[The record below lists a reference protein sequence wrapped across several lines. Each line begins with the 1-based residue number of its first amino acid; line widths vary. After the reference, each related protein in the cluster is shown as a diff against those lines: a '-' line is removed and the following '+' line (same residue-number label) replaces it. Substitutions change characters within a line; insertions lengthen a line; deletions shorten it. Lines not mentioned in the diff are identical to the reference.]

1 MYAVEA
7 AHDIAHAVNSFKI
20 IVLIAY
26 FVCVVDL
33 VYRYRNE
40 FFTIFYFFLEL
51 NVINQL
57 SLELKLL
64 GEGKKY
70 GFVSHIHAPFRKN
83 PLGFIKVVISC

>member
-64 GEGKKY
+64 GESKKY
-70 GFVSHIHAPFRKN
+70 GFVSDMPLLTIYHI
-83 PLGFIKVVISC
+83 LC

>member
-7 AHDIAHAVNSFKI
+7 DHDIAHAVNSFKI

-33 VYRYRNE
+33 VYRYRNV
-40 FFTIFYFFLEL
+40 FFTFFLEL

-64 GEGKKY
+64 GESKKY
-70 GFVSHIHAPFRKN
+70 GFVSDMPLLTIYHI
-83 PLGFIKVVISC
+83 LC